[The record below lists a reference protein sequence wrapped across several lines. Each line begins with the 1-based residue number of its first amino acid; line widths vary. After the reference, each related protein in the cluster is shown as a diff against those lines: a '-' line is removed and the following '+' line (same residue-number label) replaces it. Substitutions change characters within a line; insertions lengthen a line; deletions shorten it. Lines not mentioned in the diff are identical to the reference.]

1 MFKIMVTPLFGDTD
15 ALQHINNNVLGTW
28 FELARNDIFKIFTPD
43 LSVSYD
49 DWKLIMVKTTYE
61 YLDQMFYGTDVEIR
75 TYVLRIGNS
84 SFTTYHEAWQDGRL
98 CAKGTAVMVHFD
110 FNEQK
115 SIRIPDDIR
124 KELNKHLYVEDE

>member
-1 MFKIMVTPLFGDTD
+1 MFNIMVTPLFGDTD

-28 FELARNDIFKIFTPD
+28 FELARNDIFRIFTPD

-84 SFTTYHEAWQDGRL
+84 SFTTYHEAWQDDRL

>member
-1 MFKIMVTPLFGDTD
+1 MFKIMVTPLFGDTG

>member
-28 FELARNDIFKIFTPD
+28 FELARNDIFRIFTPD
-43 LSVSYD
+43 LSVSHD

-84 SFTTYHEAWQDGRL
+84 SFTTYHEAWQDDRL

-110 FNEQK
+110 FNKQK

>member
-1 MFKIMVTPLFGDTD
+1 MFNIMVTPLFGDTD

-28 FELARNDIFKIFTPD
+28 FELARNDIFRIFTPD

>member
-84 SFTTYHEAWQDGRL
+84 SFTTYHEAWQDDRL

>member
-28 FELARNDIFKIFTPD
+28 FELARNDIFRIFTPD

>member
-15 ALQHINNNVLGTW
+15 ALHHINNNVLGTW
-28 FELARNDIFKIFTPD
+28 FELARNDIFRIFTPD

-75 TYVLRIGNS
+75 TYVSRIGNS

-98 CAKGTAVMVHFD
+98 CAKGTAVMVNFD
-110 FNEQK
+110 YNNQK
-115 SIRIPDDIR
+115 SVPISDDIR
-124 KELNKHLYVEDE
+124 DQLSKHLLPKEE

>member
-1 MFKIMVTPLFGDTD
+1 MFNIMVTPLFGDTD

-84 SFTTYHEAWQDGRL
+84 SFTTYHEAWQDDRL

>member
-1 MFKIMVTPLFGDTD
+1 MFNIMVTPLFGDTD

>member
-1 MFKIMVTPLFGDTD
+1 MFNIMVTPLFGDTD

-43 LSVSYD
+43 LSVSHD

-84 SFTTYHEAWQDGRL
+84 SFTTYHEAWQDDRL

>member
-124 KELNKHLYVEDE
+124 KELNKHLYVDDE